1 MHRGAPWGHDSSVTN
16 YRKQES
22 FDWQVIDFPTSDLQ
36 ILPRKYKF
44 ATELAEVVIVGPS
57 EGPVPMPESASI
69 TASATPCPSSYT
81 YCISSFD
88 PDYIP

>member
-1 MHRGAPWGHDSSVTN
+1 MYMHRGAPKGHDSSVAN

-44 ATELAEVVIVGPS
+44 ATELAEVVIVEPS

-69 TASATPCPSSYT
+69 TASATPCPSY
-81 YCISSFD
+81 
-88 PDYIP
+88 